1 MRNSASEVFFEKKSL
16 ILDIYFKKMAK
27 ETKYKE
33 RFSTLERV
41 KQTPPKW
48 WENSK
53 HFLLKAKRNICSNNK
68 AANLNNKNK
77 LPSV

>member
-16 ILDIYFKKMAK
+16 ILDIYFKKRAK
-27 ETKYKE
+27 ETKYKG
-33 RFSTLERV
+33 RFSTLERLE
-41 KQTPPKW
+41 QTPPKW

-53 HFLLKAKRNICSNNK
+53 HFLVKTKSNIYSK
-68 AANLNNKNK
+68 KKIANLNKNK